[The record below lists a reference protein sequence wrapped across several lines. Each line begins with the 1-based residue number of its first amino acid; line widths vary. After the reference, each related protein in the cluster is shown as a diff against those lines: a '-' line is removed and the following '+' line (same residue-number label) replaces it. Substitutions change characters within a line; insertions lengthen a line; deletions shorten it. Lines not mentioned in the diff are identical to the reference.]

1 MNEILV
7 NIGRLSVYTLS
18 LFTVI
23 GYFWYSFVLYKK
35 GLEFRYSGETL
46 LDLAILSGVFG
57 WIGARIGYVLSNLGI
72 FKINWLRIILLSEY
86 PGYNYLGL
94 VVGLILAVLLL
105 SRREEI
111 KFFEGLDL
119 MGLGLSGASS
129 FERLGRVFSGRVNLV
144 LGLPIEL
151 LQALAFLLIFVWL
164 WRLEKDYRTFDW
176 YRFRKTQAR
185 PGFIFGAYLFL
196 TDLLVLTSSI
206 WPTVSLYGLIL
217 GGAGLIGGVV
227 VIYSQSGRSL
237 AHDVKL
243 LPIIS
248 RWYT

>member
-18 LFTVI
+18 FFIVI
-23 GYFWYSFVLYKK
+23 GYFWYSFVIYKK
-35 GLEFRYSGETL
+35 GLEFRYSSETL
-46 LDLAILSGVFG
+46 LDLAVVSGVTGFL
-57 WIGARIGYVLSNLGI
+57 GARIGYVMTNIEL
-72 FKINWLRIILLSEY
+72 FKVNWVRILLLSEH
-86 PGYNYLGL
+86 PGYDYLGL
-94 VVGLILAVLLL
+94 IVGLILACVILY
-105 SRREEI
+105 RREEI

-119 MGLGLSGASS
+119 LGLGLSGGAA
-129 FERLGRVFSGRVNLV
+129 FERLGRVFSGEVNLIWR
-144 LGLPIEL
+144 LPVEL

-164 WRLEKDYRTFDW
+164 WRLEKDYRTFGW
-176 YRFRKTQAR
+176 YRFRKTQAK
-185 PGFIFGAYLFL
+185 PGFIFGAYLFFSG
-196 TDLLVLTSSI
+196 VVFVASSL
-206 WPTVSLYGLIL
+206 WPTPFIYNLIL
-217 GGAGLIGGVV
+217 GSASLVGGVG

>member
-1 MNEILV
+1 MSDVLV
-7 NIGRLSVYTLS
+7 SLGRFSVYTLS
-18 LFTVI
+18 LFTVV

-57 WIGARIGYVLSNLGI
+57 WIGARIGHVLSNLAI
-72 FKINWLRIILLSEY
+72 FEINWLRIVLLSEY
-86 PGYNYLGL
+86 PGYNYPGL
-94 VVGLILAVLLL
+94 VVGVILAVALL

-111 KFFEGLDL
+111 KFYEGMDL
-119 MGLGLSGASS
+119 MALGLSGASS

-144 LGLPIEL
+144 LGLPVEL

-176 YRFRKTQAR
+176 YRFRKTQAK
-185 PGFIFGAYLFL
+185 PGFIFGAYLLL
-196 TDLLVLTSSI
+196 TGFLVLASSV
-206 WPTVSLYGLIL
+206 WPTLSIYGLIL
-217 GGAGLIGGVV
+217 GGTGLAGGIVV
-227 VIYSQSGRSL
+227 VYSQSGRSL

-243 LPIIS
+243 LPLIS